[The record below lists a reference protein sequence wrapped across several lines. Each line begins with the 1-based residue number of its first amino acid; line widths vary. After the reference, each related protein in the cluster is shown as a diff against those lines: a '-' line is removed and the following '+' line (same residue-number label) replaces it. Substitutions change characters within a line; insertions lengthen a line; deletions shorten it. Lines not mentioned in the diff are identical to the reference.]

1 MINKIISQ
9 SEWCDWWFECGC
21 LGGRGEH
28 VPNNKVLHLL
38 SSYLLG
44 EAGGLC
50 GVPAVREGGNSRKRG
65 LKGMNLEAGGG
76 KGTPLFEKGRELLNR
91 NFIIHVSLLQA

>member
-1 MINKIISQ
+1 MAMVTAQ
-9 SEWCDWWFECGC
+9 VGPVVR
-21 LGGRGEH
+21 GR
-28 VPNNKVLHLL
+28 
-38 SSYLLG
+38 
-44 EAGGLC
+44 GGLC